1 MSELQLEKNTD
12 RRGTPLPPLLKVLI
26 TLRFYGTGAMQTVV
40 GDLVRVSQQYVSRC
54 VWEITQVYVCGCVT
68 GCIDCTH
75 VPIVS
80 PGGENAEVFRNRKG
94 YFSLNV
100 QAITGPELQ
109 FFDVV
114 ASWPGS
120 VHDSRIFTNSRV
132 MALYEQKAVPGVLLG
147 DQGYACLPFLMTP
160 LKNPQTSAKEVT
172 AHEPQHGNYKVRYL
186 AQ

>member
-1 MSELQLEKNTD
+1 M
-12 RRGTPLPPLLKVLI
+12 R
-26 TLRFYGTGAMQTVV
+26 
-40 GDLVRVSQQYVSRC
+40 
-54 VWEITQVYVCGCVT
+54 VCGGEVHIFRIFQVT
-68 GCIDCTH
+68 HIETWLLLLCENISKKCT
-75 VPIVS
+75 ILDS
-80 PGGENAEVFRNRKG
+80 
-94 YFSLNV
+94 

-160 LKNPQTSAKEVT
+160 LKNPQTSAEK
-172 AHEPQHGNYKVRYL
+172 R
-186 AQ
+186 